1 VPARQ
6 PSAGRP
12 KERSPERSFEELY
25 AGNADRLVTL
35 IYLVTGDVEEARDC
49 VQEGFAR
56 AWLRWNTLRHG
67 AEDPVAWV
75 YTVSYR
81 IAVSRFRRA
90 VTHRLALRRLGA
102 RACDDALP
110 GPSRALKPGRDGH
123 ARLAHGQRARILQ
136 QKIRCLTVEAVAGT
150 LGLSVSAVK
159 ARLAR
164 GRAALLPLLS
174 DPPTP
179 ATGMSLTPRSLP

>member
-90 VTHRLALRRLGA
+90 VTHRLVLHYFG
-102 RACDDALP
+102 
-110 GPSRALKPGRDGH
+110 G
-123 ARLAHGQRARILQ
+123 
-136 QKIRCLTVEAVAGT
+136 LTVEAVAGT

>member
-90 VTHRLALRRLGA
+90 VTHRLAAGDPDAALPEPSPDTVAVR
-102 RACDDALP
+102 DAL
-110 GPSRALKPGRDGH
+110 
-123 ARLAHGQRARILQ
+123 ARLPQGQRAVLVQ
-136 QKIRCLTVEAVAGT
+136 HYFGGLTVEAVAGT